1 MAIDNKVFCKM
12 WAKSASVAEVAEALE
27 MTTTNATARAAMLR
41 KAGVLLKSF
50 PRGRKAG
57 SGLDVAALNA
67 MLAGDDGDEPEAPT
81 APEAP
86 ADEPEA
92 PAAPVKG
99 KKGKKPVKLVVP
111 EDDGD
116 DDD

>member
-1 MAIDNKVFCKM
+1 MAIDNKVFVKM
-12 WAKSASVAEVAEALE
+12 WQKSDSVAEVAEALD
-27 MTTTNATARAAMLR
+27 MTSQTATARAAMLR

-67 MLAGDDGDEPEAPT
+67 LLAGDDDDGAPEAPT

-92 PAAPVKG
+92 PAKPVKG
-99 KKGKKPVKLVVP
+99 KKGKPVKLVVP
-111 EDDGD
+111 EAD
-116 DDD
+116 DDDD